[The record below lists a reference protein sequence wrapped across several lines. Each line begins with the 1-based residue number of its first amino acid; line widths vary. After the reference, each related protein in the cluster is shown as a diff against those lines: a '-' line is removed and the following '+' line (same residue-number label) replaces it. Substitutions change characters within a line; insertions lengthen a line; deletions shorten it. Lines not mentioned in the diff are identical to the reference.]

1 MAAHDSKIERMPARG
16 ERFATTHWSIVV
28 SAGGQHGVERSP
40 ETARALAT
48 LCENYWFPLYAFVRR
63 AGYSA
68 EDAQDLTQEF
78 FTHLLG
84 QHFLANADRQKGKFR
99 SFLLGAMK
107 HFLSDEWDRA
117 HAQKRGG
124 SRTVISLDSL
134 DAETRYRLEPA
145 SDLTPE
151 KMFEKQWALALLAQ
165 VLSRLQDEL
174 VAEGKAALFEA
185 LKDTLTGVRW
195 RTYAAIGAELGMSE
209 GAVKVA
215 AHRLRRRYRALLR
228 EEIAQTLASSDEIGE
243 EIRYLRS
250 CL

>member
-1 MAAHDSKIERMPARG
+1 MAAHDSKIERLPARG
-16 ERFATTHWSIVV
+16 ERFATTHWSMVV
-28 SAGGQHGVERSP
+28 SAGGQPRRSRVD
-40 ETARALAT
+40 RALAT

-63 AGYSA
+63 AGHSA

-78 FTHLLG
+78 FARLLAKNY
-84 QHFLANADRQKGKFR
+84 LAVADPPEGRFR
-99 SFLLGAMK
+99 SFLLAAMK

-151 KMFEKQWALALLAQ
+151 KMFEKQWALALLEH
-165 VLSRLQDEL
+165 VLSRLHAEL
-174 VAEGKAALFEA
+174 ADEGKSALFEA
-185 LKDTLTGVRW
+185 LKDTLTGARSL
-195 RTYAAIGAELGMSE
+195 TYAAIGAELGMSE

-215 AHRLRRRYRALLR
+215 AHRMRRRYRALLR
-228 EEIAQTLASSDEIGE
+228 EEIAQTLASSDEIAE
-243 EIRYLRS
+243 EIRYLLS

>member
-1 MAAHDSKIERMPARG
+1 MAAHDSKIERLPAR
-16 ERFATTHWSIVV
+16 EDRFATTHWSIVV
-28 SAGGQHGVERSP
+28 SAGGQHGGAEVG
-40 ETARALAT
+40 RALAT

-78 FTHLLG
+78 FARLLAKNY
-84 QHFLANADRQKGKFR
+84 LAVADPQRGRFR

-124 SRTVISLDSL
+124 SRTVVSLDSL

-151 KMFEKQWALALLAQ
+151 KLFEKQWALALLEQ
-165 VLSRLQDEL
+165 VLSRLQAEL
-174 VAEGKAALFEA
+174 VSEGKSALFEA
-185 LKDTLTGVRW
+185 LKDTLTGVRSL
-195 RTYAAIGAELGMSE
+195 TYAAIGAELGMSV

-215 AHRLRRRYRALLR
+215 AHRMRRRYRALLR
-228 EEIAQTLASSDEIGE
+228 EEIAQTLASADEISA